1 MVRVFTSFESF
12 YMFFSDEL
20 MSIQELLAGCTYT
33 MVNGW
38 FSFELT
44 DEAKEEACKFV
55 AKGIYS
61 SYKERKE
68 AAEAMFRGRGD
79 SRYLKHF
86 YLKTWNEKAYI
97 DTFLS
102 GEASDYCKRMFLKSA
117 RKSF

>member
-20 MSIQELLAGCTYT
+20 MSIQELLTGRTYT
-33 MVNGW
+33 TVNGW

-61 SYKERKE
+61 SYKARKE
-68 AAEAMFRGRGD
+68 AAEAMFHGRGD
-79 SRYLKHF
+79 SKYLNHF
-86 YLKTWNEKAYI
+86 YLNTWVEKACI
-97 DTFLS
+97 DTSLS
-102 GEASDYCKRMFLKSA
+102 GEDSDYCKRMFLKSA